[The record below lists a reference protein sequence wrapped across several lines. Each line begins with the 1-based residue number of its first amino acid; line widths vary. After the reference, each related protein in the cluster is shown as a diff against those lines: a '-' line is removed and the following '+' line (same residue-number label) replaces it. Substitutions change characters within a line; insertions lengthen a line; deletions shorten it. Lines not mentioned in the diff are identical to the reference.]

1 LVIHY
6 ITNYR
11 KSRGSAL
18 GFSSF
23 QQTNSIVWSSITS
36 RTAESPEVQ
45 LLDSGNLVVKDGNEN
60 DLEKFLWQSFDY
72 PFDTLLPGMKLGRNF
87 VTGLDR
93 FLTSWKSTE
102 DPALGKLSL
111 QIDTHGFP
119 QLVSMK
125 RDKLKARAGSWNG
138 LSFTKYLRLRPNPI
152 FM

>member
-1 LVIHY
+1 M
-6 ITNYR
+6 
-11 KSRGSAL
+11 
-18 GFSSF
+18 
-23 QQTNSIVWSSITS
+23 
-36 RTAESPEVQ
+36 
-45 LLDSGNLVVKDGNEN
+45 KDGNEN

-72 PFDTLLPGMKLGRNF
+72 PCDTLLPGMKLGRNF

-111 QIDTHGFP
+111 RIDTHGFP

-125 RDKLKARAGSWNG
+125 GDKLKARAGSWNG